1 MYTQYTLYHFI
12 PLYTELTFI
21 FLPFHLHGLSVSIKS
36 QSLQFFAFCTTQQL
50 FSFDTPTLFLLSG
63 DGVEKGGC
71 IKKSISFSF
80 LLLYTS
86 SFHPPLSLDFKRQK
100 CKMPI
105 TLPHPKKWAFLRVV
119 VQKRKKKKWKLHVI
133 HLNCTLL
140 LHHFVYQSKFRKWP
154 LYLSVELFKQTTPF
168 LYCKCKIY
176 CIILLF

>member
-12 PLYTELTFI
+12 PNSHLYFYLFTCMAC
-21 FLPFHLHGLSVSIKS
+21 LSPLRVNHYS
-36 QSLQFFAFCTTQQL
+36 FFAFCTTQQL

-105 TLPHPKKWAFLRVV
+105 TLPHPEKWAFLRV
-119 VQKRKKKKWKLHVI
+119 QKRKKKMEAPCHTFKLHI
-133 HLNCTLL
+133 TSAPFCLPKQIPKMASLSISRTIQTNNPISLL
-140 LHHFVYQSKFRKWP
+140 
-154 LYLSVELFKQTTPF
+154 
-168 LYCKCKIY
+168 
-176 CIILLF
+176 

>member
-71 IKKSISFSF
+71 IKKSIFFSF
-80 LLLYTS
+80 LLLYSTS

-119 VQKRKKKKWKLHVI
+119 VVVQKRKKKMEAPCHTFKLHI
-133 HLNCTLL
+133 TSAPFCLPKQIPKMASLSISRTIQTNNPISLL
-140 LHHFVYQSKFRKWP
+140 
-154 LYLSVELFKQTTPF
+154 
-168 LYCKCKIY
+168 
-176 CIILLF
+176 